1 MSEHNSTI
9 KNAIKKFE
17 NPNGSRLLTIKEAA
31 KHLGLT
37 TWAMRER
44 IWAGH
49 IPIVRFPGGRKT
61 YIDVLDID
69 SFIIQNKRTID

>member
-1 MSEHNSTI
+1 MREHSSTI
-9 KNAIKKFE
+9 KNNIKTSE

-69 SFIIQNKRTID
+69 GFIIENKRTIN

>member
-1 MSEHNSTI
+1 MSEHSSTI

-17 NPNGSRLLTIKEAA
+17 SPNGSRLLTIKEAA